1 MSLAS
6 HIVLITGAGRGL
18 GRAIALR
25 LAREGLRVA
34 LCARTAAEVE
44 EVADTIRARG
54 GQALHGVV
62 DVTNRDSIEAFLGQV
77 RMTWGCVDILVNNA
91 GMGFY
96 KPLIEHSDEE
106 LEAVLDTNLKGPVI
120 LVKAVLGDML
130 ARGQGQI
137 LNIASDLARRPL
149 ANMAPYVAAKH
160 GLLGFS
166 ASLAR
171 ELKGQGIKVMTLNS
185 GIVDTSFG
193 GGVEG
198 SREETWSLRPDSLAE
213 IVLTMLNQDPFVLM
227 DEVTVHPL
235 QQDF

>member
-1 MSLAS
+1 MSIAS
-6 HIVLITGAGRGL
+6 NIALVTGAGRGL

-25 LAREGLRVA
+25 LAREGVRVA
-34 LCARTAAEVE
+34 LCARTGAELE
-44 EVADTIRARG
+44 EVAEAIVAEG
-54 GQALHGVV
+54 GQALYGIV
-62 DVTNRDSIEAFLGQV
+62 DVTDRDSIETFLGQV
-77 RMTWGCVDILVNNA
+77 RTTWGCVDILVNNA
-91 GMGFY
+91 GMGYY
-96 KPLIEHSDEE
+96 KSFAEHTVEE
-106 LEAVLDTNLKGPVI
+106 LEAVLDTNLKGPVFT
-120 LVKAVLGDML
+120 VKAVLGDML

-166 ASLAR
+166 GSLAR
-171 ELKGQGIKVMTLNS
+171 ELKGKGIKVMTLNS

-198 SREETWSLRPDSLAE
+198 SREETWSLRPERLAE
-213 IVLTMLNQDPFVLM
+213 VAFAMLNQDPYVLM

-235 QQDF
+235 HQDF